1 MELKPTSIPGC
12 FEMRPLLRRDARG
25 LFVKT
30 FQAGFFRE
38 QGLNADFHED
48 FYTVSKK
55 GVIRGMHFQAPPKAQ
70 DKLVWCIFGKIL
82 DVAVDLRQGS
92 PTYGKH
98 HTIQLSAENGNM
110 LYIPVGLAH
119 GFYAITEG
127 AVVAYKVSEEYSP
140 ADDLGVRWDSLG
152 ISWPS
157 TAAIISD
164 RDRGFPTLAEFKS
177 PFRYE

>member
-1 MELKPTSIPGC
+1 MELKPPSIPGC
-12 FEMRPLLRRDARG
+12 FEMGALLRRDAGG

-119 GFYAITEG
+119 GFYAITESAVG
-127 AVVAYKVSEEYSP
+127 AYQGSEGDFP
-140 ADDLGVRWDSLG
+140 ADEFGVRCGSAG
-152 ISWPS
+152 
-157 TAAIISD
+157 
-164 RDRGFPTLAEFKS
+164 
-177 PFRYE
+177 